1 MMNTDIDILVVDDFP
16 TMRKIIMNLLK
27 QLGFRKIKEAENG
40 EHALSV
46 LRAGHVDFVIT
57 DWNMPKMTGMDL
69 LKSIRADAGLKSM
82 PVLMVTAEADKSS
95 IVQAI
100 QAGVNNYIV
109 KPFTAETLKEKIE
122 KVLVN

>member
-1 MMNTDIDILVVDDFP
+1 MNTDIDVLVVDDFP

-27 QLGFRKIKEAENG
+27 QLGFKRIKEADNG
-40 EHALSV
+40 EHALSIIK
-46 LRAGHVDFVIT
+46 AGSVDFVIT
-57 DWNMPKMTGMDL
+57 DWNMPKMNGIDL
-69 LKSIRADAGLKSM
+69 LKSIRADSGLKSM

-122 KVLVN
+122 KVFVN